1 MKNRHLLLLLF
12 VPLYL
17 TAFYLIE
24 KFITTDYWVSYI
36 PLDDSIPFLEVFV
49 IPYCIWYPFMIVTG
63 LYLLLKDVPAFKRY
77 MWFIIIG
84 FTTSLT
90 ICALLPNGQHLRPL
104 YLNVLTFVLKWWKL
118 YIRQTQIRM
127 FCPVCMWWV
136 HWLLHLLSLTV
147 LD

>member
-49 IPYCIWYPFMIVTG
+49 IPYCI
-63 LYLLLKDVPAFKRY
+63 
-77 MWFIIIG
+77 
-84 FTTSLT
+84 
-90 ICALLPNGQHLRPL
+90 
-104 YLNVLTFVLKWWKL
+104 
-118 YIRQTQIRM
+118 
-127 FCPVCMWWV
+127 
-136 HWLLHLLSLTV
+136 
-147 LD
+147 